1 MMEDIRKSIEAINIL
16 SETDLKLPLIQKDLS
31 VMEHLL
37 ETLRVNNAMGNLAEC
52 YVTTLF
58 QVIREDSMA
67 LKGSLDKVVKNPDN
81 EWLKEDIIEASSDL
95 ERLLDKMDE
104 VEKAFK
110 PYLFCPKE
118 MQK

>member
-1 MMEDIRKSIEAINIL
+1 
-16 SETDLKLPLIQKDLS
+16 
-31 VMEHLL
+31 
-37 ETLRVNNAMGNLAEC
+37 
-52 YVTTLF
+52 
-58 QVIREDSMA
+58 MA
-67 LKGSLDKVVKNPDN
+67 LKGSLDKAVKNPDN

-104 VEKAFK
+104 VEKDFK

>member
-1 MMEDIRKSIEAINIL
+1 MEDIRKSIEGINLL
-16 SETDLKLPLIQKDLS
+16 SVTDLKIPLIEKDLG

-37 ETLRVNNAMGNLAEC
+37 ETLRANNAIKSLAEC

-67 LKGSLDKVVKNPDN
+67 LKGSLDKAVKNPDN

-104 VEKAFK
+104 VEKDFK